1 MTRGE
6 EAHEEVLLQGQDDRA
21 DHPGAGTTKPALVDV
36 WSGPGQ
42 HSNGVQGGRA
52 IAALNALFGAIDR
65 PGSMVIPDKRGEK
78 YMAVEPDVA
87 AEATIKQGRFDEL
100 KKYP

>member
-1 MTRGE
+1 VRRRTKRCPFKAKTIERIARGL
-6 EAHEEVLLQGQDDRA
+6 A
-21 DHPGAGTTKPALVDV
+21 TTKPALVDV

-52 IAALNALFGAIDR
+52 IAALNALLEAIDR
-65 PGSMVIPDKRGEK
+65 PGSMVIPDKREEK
-78 YMAVEPDVA
+78 YMAVEPNVA

-100 KKYP
+100 KKHP